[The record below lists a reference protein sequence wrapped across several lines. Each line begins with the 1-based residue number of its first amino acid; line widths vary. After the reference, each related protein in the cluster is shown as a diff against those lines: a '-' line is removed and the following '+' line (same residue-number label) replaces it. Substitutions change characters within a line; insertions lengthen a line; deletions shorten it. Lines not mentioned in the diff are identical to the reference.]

1 MEKKELALIDVLRE
15 ILCADYTAQFSLDGE
30 EAETLYRLAR
40 HMDVAHILAFVSKK
54 RGMLQRG
61 TPIGDSL
68 FREQMLALF
77 RYEGLAHEI
86 ARLRELLET
95 AGIAFVLLK
104 GARIRAYYPEPFLR
118 TSCDIDILVREEEL
132 ERASAIIAENLGYHA
147 KEKRDYHDISL
158 YAPSGVHLE
167 LHFSI
172 CENMPQQD
180 QLLSRVWEFTRP
192 VREGSF
198 EREMTAEYFLFH
210 HLAHMA
216 YHFLSGGC
224 GVRPFMDYYLLARD
238 MPYEREVFLSYCKE
252 TGLLS
257 FCNAVEETVA
267 CWFDGAPE
275 SEASLALAAYIFRGG
290 VYGHIENKVAVER
303 QKHKS
308 KLSYLFHRIFMP
320 LSLMRLRHPVLV
332 RHAYLLPVF
341 WIWRILQ
348 LPFGGSL
355 RRTLGEARIS
365 NELTDQK
372 SSETA
377 RLLSLVGLTS
387 K

>member
-1 MEKKELALIDVLRE
+1 MEKQELVLIDVLRE
-15 ILCADYTAQFSLDGE
+15 VLCADHTAQFSLDSE
-30 EAETLYRLAR
+30 EAEALYRLAKR
-40 HMDVAHILAFVSKK
+40 MDVAHMLAFVSKK
-54 RGMLQRG
+54 RGLLERG
-61 TPIGDSL
+61 TLIGDAL

-77 RYEGLAHEI
+77 RYEGIAHEI
-86 ARLRELLET
+86 ACLAELFET

-132 ERASAIIAENLGYHA
+132 ERASALIVEKLGYCA
-147 KEKRDYHDISL
+147 KEKRSYHDVSL

-172 CENMPQQD
+172 CENNPQLD
-180 QLLSRVWEFTRP
+180 KLLSRVWEFTRP

-210 HLAHMA
+210 QLAHMA

-224 GVRPFMDYYLLARD
+224 GLRPFMDYYLLMRD

-252 TGLLS
+252 TSLLD
-257 FCNAVEETVA
+257 FCGTVEQTVA
-267 CWFDGAPE
+267 CWFDGTPQ
-275 SEASLALAAYIFRGG
+275 SEASLAVAAYVFRGG

-320 LSLMRLRHPVLV
+320 LSLMRLRYPLLV

-341 WIWRILQ
+341 WIWRLLQ
-348 LPFGGSL
+348 LPFGGRL
-355 RRTLGEARIS
+355 RRTLGEAKIS
-365 NELTDQK
+365 QGMTDQT
-372 SSETA
+372 SAETA
-377 RLLSLVGLTS
+377 RLLHLVGLT
-387 K
+387 KH